1 MSLLNFLNIWDI
13 VKITIFGLE
22 VWLGKHKLQSLQKK
36 KKKRKPISRLAKW
49 LKWQSTCLA
58 NLRP

>member
-36 KKKRKPISRLAKW
+36 KESQLAG
-49 LKWQSTCLA
+49 WQNGSSGRA
-58 NLRP
+58 PA